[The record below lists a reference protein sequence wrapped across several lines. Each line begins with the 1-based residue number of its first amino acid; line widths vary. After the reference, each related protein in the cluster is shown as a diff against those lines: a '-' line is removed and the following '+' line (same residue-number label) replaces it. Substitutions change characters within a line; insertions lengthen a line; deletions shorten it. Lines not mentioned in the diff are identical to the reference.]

1 MCLIVFQ
8 RNELPVCLFG
18 TCMLISN
25 NFSRILPNVFNSN
38 PPKKPINSSVYVCI
52 SIINL
57 SIFNVIR
64 NDSLNTK
71 FVNMKTFFSSKI
83 KPIVICYSSDKKN
96 IIVVFNIKIKPIK
109 SKKGAIPIWVPSSLK
124 NTCALIW
131 ALCV

>member
-1 MCLIVFQ
+1 MNCLCAY
-8 RNELPVCLFG
+8 LGHVCLLATF
-18 TCMLISN
+18 
-25 NFSRILPNVFNSN
+25 FSRISPNVFNSN

-96 IIVVFNIKIKPIK
+96 SIVAFNIKIKQK
-109 SKKGAIPIWVPSSLK
+109 RGYTNLGSFKLKKH
-124 NTCALIW
+124 
-131 ALCV
+131 LCVNLGPVCLINSFKNSGLCE

>member
-1 MCLIVFQ
+1 MNCLCTY
-8 RNELPVCLFG
+8 LG
-18 TCMLISN
+18 LISN
-25 NFSRILPNVFNSN
+25 NFSRILSNVFNSN

-57 SIFNVIR
+57 SFFNVVH

-83 KPIVICYSSDKKN
+83 KPIVISNSSNKKN

-109 SKKGAIPIWVPSSLK
+109 SKKGAISIWVPSSLK

>member
-18 TCMLISN
+18 TRMLISN
-25 NFSRILPNVFNSN
+25 NFSRISPNVFNSN

-52 SIINL
+52 SIIDL
-57 SIFNVIR
+57 SFFNVVH

-83 KPIVICYSSDKKN
+83 EPIVICYSFDKKN
-96 IIVVFNIKIKPIK
+96 IIVVFNIKIKL
-109 SKKGAIPIWVPSSLK
+109 KKHLCINLGPVCLINSFK
-124 NTCALIW
+124 NPGLY
-131 ALCV
+131 V

>member
-1 MCLIVFQ
+1 
-8 RNELPVCLFG
+8 
-18 TCMLISN
+18 MLISN

-57 SIFNVIR
+57 SIFNVVR

-83 KPIVICYSSDKKN
+83 KPIVICYSFDKKN
-96 IIVVFNIKIKPIK
+96 IIVVF
-109 SKKGAIPIWVPSSLK
+109 
-124 NTCALIW
+124 
-131 ALCV
+131 